1 MYILQFAQFCSAHH
15 TGICVKFSII
25 IILLTL
31 TKSNNAMS
39 DNISNI
45 NHLAIAINTLP
56 SIIIIAARYGSLYL
70 IDSQQP
76 QWSQKLVL
84 KVAQDMQCHKN
95 CFSVFSFQAL
105 KFKKILLNQLTLKI
119 SMQLRKDFG
128 PIEVAAAMYYYYI
141 TDAHCCLISYNYY
154 CYIYLY
160 QGQPYIRG
168 ITSKKSYGLPELANQ
183 SESRIIQS
191 RNQWFHH
198 SM

>member
-1 MYILQFAQFCSAHH
+1 
-15 TGICVKFSII
+15 
-25 IILLTL
+25 
-31 TKSNNAMS
+31 MS

-84 KVAQDMQCHKN
+84 KAALPHCNVTRLA
-95 CFSVFSFQAL
+95 FQAL
-105 KFKKILLNQLTLKI
+105 KCKKMLLNQLMLKI
-119 SMQLRKDFG
+119 LMQLQRGFG

-160 QGQPYIRG
+160 
-168 ITSKKSYGLPELANQ
+168 
-183 SESRIIQS
+183 
-191 RNQWFHH
+191 
-198 SM
+198 